1 MIKEMAAGDLEDAD
15 FIRIKKFLIVQMFVK
30 GLLKSKMEKVKK
42 FYEPFEMAFLKI
54 KTNTVFLLLFR
65 ASKIQLA

>member
-65 ASKIQLA
+65 ALKIQLA